1 MMARAPSLDLVFN
14 VGSRPVGSP
23 CGFGVP
29 AAFFV
34 FVFDNFGVTRDGLFL
49 GSGLCGGQC
58 IGMGGEGFRENAVDL
73 VGPASIMFDD
83 LVRNFHHGEIPA
95 SAKGAAI
102 TLSRSGAVAPAQMD
116 AGGKG
121 YRPRAQAMQA
131 GLTTHQKSR
140 SRLSHAHEGVA
151 VFRFC
156 RFQEES
162 SKRRQIRRWR
172 FRRSM

>member
-23 CGFGVP
+23 CG
-29 AAFFV
+29 
-34 FVFDNFGVTRDGLFL
+34 FGVTRDGLFL

-102 TLSRSGAVAPAQMD
+102 TLSRSGAVAPATNGCRRQ
-116 AGGKG
+116 
-121 YRPRAQAMQA
+121 RLPPPRA
-131 GLTTHQKSR
+131 
-140 SRLSHAHEGVA
+140 SHAGWLDNAPEIEIEA
-151 VFRFC
+151 EPCAC
-156 RFQEES
+156 RRGGLS
-162 SKRRQIRRWR
+162 VLPI
-172 FRRSM
+172 